1 MGVCL
6 HYKTL
11 QIRTNVLDEFHTQIT
26 FKNPNNINK
35 KSTSAGINLLIQ
47 SPTLLPSLHHS
58 KLCQNYKQFIKSLTK
73 QFENQFEKTSQ
84 PQQKLNYQTIQFP
97 IKPYKNTIPLSRNPT
112 ISIKFPSVSQIS
124 NFPGKISTLSLQN
137 IPLIIFK
144 IFRKVNTFPYFLP
157 SLTSSH
163 PRASYKKSIS

>member
-1 MGVCL
+1 MLWGYVYITKHFKL
-6 HYKTL
+6 ERMFWMSSTHRLPSKI
-11 QIRTNVLDEFHTQIT
+11 QIIST
-26 FKNPNNINK
+26 KNPPQPALIFS
-35 KSTSAGINLLIQ
+35 ST
-47 SPTLLPSLHHS
+47 LPSLHHS

-124 NFPGKISTLSLQN
+124 NFPAKISTLSLQN

-163 PRASYKKSIS
+163 PRASHKKSKF

>member
-1 MGVCL
+1 MLWGYVYITKHFKLEQMFCMSSTHRL
-6 HYKTL
+6 PSKI
-11 QIRTNVLDEFHTQIT
+11 QIIST
-26 FKNPNNINK
+26 KNPPQPALIFS
-35 KSTSAGINLLIQ
+35 ST
-47 SPTLLPSLHHS
+47 LPSLHHS

-124 NFPGKISTLSLQN
+124 NFPAKISTLSLQN

>member
-1 MGVCL
+1 MLWGYVYITKHFKL
-6 HYKTL
+6 ERMFWMSSTHRLPSKI
-11 QIRTNVLDEFHTQIT
+11 QIIST
-26 FKNPNNINK
+26 KNPPQPALIFS
-35 KSTSAGINLLIQ
+35 ST
-47 SPTLLPSLHHS
+47 LPSLHHS

-97 IKPYKNTIPLSRNPT
+97 IKPYKTTTLLSRNPT

>member
-1 MGVCL
+1 MLWGYVYITKHFKL
-6 HYKTL
+6 ERMFWMSSTHRLPSKI
-11 QIRTNVLDEFHTQIT
+11 QIIST
-26 FKNPNNINK
+26 KNPPQPALIFS
-35 KSTSAGINLLIQ
+35 ST
-47 SPTLLPSLHHS
+47 LPSLHHS

-124 NFPGKISTLSLQN
+124 NFPAKISTLSLQN